1 MKQRSITLRWWLLVF
16 FVFLA
21 VTHRTQAQ
29 EAQDL
34 TLYDNHENNSTII
47 ANNNGQTRNVTFSG
61 RTIYSDGDWNT
72 LCLPFNMSAEQIAS
86 SPLDG
91 YTIKALDGSQSNLDS
106 DGKLTLRFNTAET
119 IEAGRPYIV
128 KWPLGFT
135 INNNGDWEKFVN
147 NVAMGTTYEGQIVK
161 LNADVSISAGGMVG
175 TDENP
180 FKGIFDGGG
189 HTITCNIDYTDH
201 VGAAPFHYIHDAT
214 IMNLSVAGSI
224 TGVNHC
230 AGLVGNASGTNTIRN
245 CKVAANVTCSGT
257 HCGGVL
263 GHGGTSTTSI
273 LNCVYSGTISIS
285 STTTTNVGI
294 IYGWS
299 DDGYTGNI
307 TNCLAAGTYSATGTI
322 DMLLGNGTVGVN
334 NCYKTTD
341 VGTQGTYTTKTGA
354 ALAEALGSDNW
365 TTDLDN
371 AIPKMNANNNLVNPK
386 FNGVTI
392 SNTTNDT
399 DFTGGTFKGNY
410 DQLVIN
416 GDNRNHILLFA
427 SQNKIGYANTNR
439 ILNAFRAYIYI
450 PESAAVRSFAMD
462 FGNEETTGIVNVEEN
477 SSLFTLNSSLTE
489 WYSLDGRQLQGK
501 PAQKGVYITKGRKIF
516 IK

>member
-1 MKQRSITLRWWLLVF
+1 MKQRSIILHWWLLVF
-16 FVFLA
+16 FVSLT

-29 EAQDL
+29 ELELLDE
-34 TLYDNHENNSTII
+34 YEYNSPRIKE
-47 ANNNGQTRNVTFSG
+47 ANGQTRNVTFSG

-72 LCLPFNMSAEQIAS
+72 LCLPFNMSKSQIAS

-91 YTIKALDGSQSNLDS
+91 YTIKALDGTLSNLDS
-106 DGKLTLRFNTAET
+106 NGKLTLRFNTAEA

-128 KWPLGFT
+128 KWPVGFT
-135 INNNGDWEKFVN
+135 INDNTDWGKFVD
-147 NVAMGTTYEGQIVK
+147 NVASGKTYEGQLVK
-161 LNADVSISAGGMVG
+161 LNADVSISATDLVG
-175 TDENP
+175 TKVYP
-180 FKGIFDGGG
+180 FKGIFDGGR
-189 HTITCNIDYTDH
+189 HTITCNINYTNDD
-201 VGAAPFHYIHDAT
+201 GAAPFHYIHDAT

-224 TGVNHC
+224 TGINHC

-257 HCGGVL
+257 HCGGLL
-263 GHGGTSTTSI
+263 GHSTTSTTSI
-273 LNCVYSGTISIS
+273 LNCVYSGTIS

-299 DDGYTGNI
+299 DYGYTGNI

-322 DMLLGNGTVGVN
+322 DMLQGNGTVGVN
-334 NCYKTTD
+334 NCYKTTE
-341 VGTQGTYTTKTGA
+341 VGEQGTYTTASA
-354 ALAEALGSDNW
+354 ADLANDLGSDNW
-365 TTDLDN
+365 TTELNN

-427 SQNKIGYANTNR
+427 SQNKIGYANTDR
-439 ILNAFRAYIYI
+439 LLNAFRAYIYI

-462 FGNEETTGIVNVEEN
+462 FGNDETTGIVNVEEN

>member
-1 MKQRSITLRWWLLVF
+1 MKQRSIILRCWLLVF

-34 TLYDNHENNSTII
+34 TLFDEYEYNSSII
-47 ANNNGQTRNVTFSG
+47 TNNNGKTWNVTLSG

-72 LCLPFNMSAEQIAS
+72 LCLPFNMSAEQIAT

-91 YTIKALDGSQSNLDS
+91 YTIKALDRDNSYLDS
-106 DGKLTLRFNTAET
+106 NGKLTLRFNTATT
-119 IEAGRPYIV
+119 IDAGRPYIV
-128 KWPLGFT
+128 KWPVGFT
-135 INNNGDWEKFVN
+135 INNNTDWKTFVD
-147 NVAMGTTYEGQIVK
+147 NVASGTTYEGQLVK
-161 LNADVSISAGGMVG
+161 LNADVSILATGMVG
-175 TDENP
+175 TAYYP

-189 HTITCNIDYTDH
+189 HTITCNIDYTSH
-201 VGAAPFHYIHDAT
+201 ESAAPFQNIFGAT

-245 CKVAANVTCSGT
+245 CKVTANVTCSGT

-263 GHGGTSTTSI
+263 GHGVMSTTSI
-273 LNCVYSGTISIS
+273 LNCVYSGTIS

-299 DDGYTGNI
+299 DEGDTGNI

-322 DMLLGNGTVGVN
+322 DMLPGNGTDVVT
-334 NCYKTTD
+334 NCYKTTN
-341 VGTQGTYTTKTGA
+341 VGEQGTYTTASA
-354 ALAEALGSDNW
+354 AEIANNLDSDNW
-365 TTDLDN
+365 TTESSN
-371 AIPKMNANNNLVNPK
+371 VIPKMNANTNLKNPK

-392 SNTTNDT
+392 SNATNDT
-399 DFTGGTFKGNY
+399 DFSGGTFKGNY
-410 DQLVIN
+410 DLLGIN
-416 GDNRNHILLFA
+416 ADNRDHILLFA

-439 ILNAFRAYIYI
+439 TLNAFRAYIYI

-462 FGNEETTGIVNVEEN
+462 FGDDGTLGIQQIVNSKSSN
-477 SSLFTLNSSLTE
+477 SKSE

-501 PAQKGVYITKGRKIF
+501 PAQMGVYITKGRKIF
-516 IK
+516 IR

>member
-29 EAQDL
+29 EL
-34 TLYDNHENNSTII
+34 ELYDATYNSSTII
-47 ANNNGQTRNVTFSG
+47 ANNGKEYDVTLKG

-72 LCLPFNMSAEQIAS
+72 LCLPFNMSESQIAS
-86 SPLDG
+86 SPLVG
-91 YTIKALDGSQSNLDS
+91 YTIKSLNGTLSNLDS
-106 DGKLTLRFNTAET
+106 DGKLTLRFNTAT
-119 IEAGRPYIV
+119 DIVAGRPYIV

-135 INNNGDWEKFVN
+135 INDEEDWDTFVD
-147 NVAMGTTYEGQIVK
+147 NVASGITYEGQLVK
-161 LNADVSISAGGMVG
+161 LNADISISAGGMVG
-175 TDENP
+175 RANP

-189 HTITCNIDYTDH
+189 HTITCNIDYTSH
-201 VGAAPFHYIHDAT
+201 ESAAPFQNIFGAT
-214 IMNLSVAGSI
+214 IMNLNVAGSI
-224 TGVNHC
+224 TGINHC

-245 CKVAANVTCSGT
+245 CKVAANVTCRGT

-263 GHGGTSTTSI
+263 GHSTTSTTSI
-273 LNCVYSGTISIS
+273 LNCVYSGTIS

-299 DDGYTGNI
+299 DYGYTGNI
-307 TNCLAAGTYSATGTI
+307 TNCLAAGTYNATGTI
-322 DMLLGNGTVGVN
+322 DMLAGNGTDVVT
-334 NCYKTTD
+334 NCYKTTE

-365 TTDLDN
+365 ITDLDN

>member
-1 MKQRSITLRWWLLVF
+1 MKQRSIILHWWLLVF
-16 FVFLA
+16 FVSLT

-29 EAQDL
+29 ELELLDE
-34 TLYDNHENNSTII
+34 YEYNSQRIKD
-47 ANNNGQTRNVTFSG
+47 ANGQTRNVTFSG

-72 LCLPFNMSAEQIAS
+72 LCLPFDMSESQIAS
-86 SPLDG
+86 SPLAG
-91 YTIKALDGSQSNLDS
+91 YTIKSLDGTLSNLD
-106 DGKLTLRFNTAET
+106 GNGTLTLRFNTATT

-128 KWPLGFT
+128 KWPVGIT
-135 INNNGDWEKFVN
+135 INDDQDWDTFVES
-147 NVAMGTTYEGQIVK
+147 VVMGTTYEGQLVK
-161 LNADVSISAGGMVG
+161 LNADVSILATGMVG
-175 TDENP
+175 TAENP

-189 HTITCNIDYTDH
+189 HTITCNIYYTDYE
-201 VGAAPFHYIHDAT
+201 GAAPFHNIYNAT
-214 IMNLSVAGSI
+214 IMNVKVEGSI

-263 GHGGTSTTSI
+263 GHSTTSTTSI
-273 LNCVYSGTISIS
+273 LNCVYSGTIS

-299 DDGYTGNI
+299 DYGYTGNI

-322 DMLLGNGTVGVN
+322 DMLQGNGTVGLN

-341 VGTQGTYTTKTGA
+341 VGEQGTYTTETGD
-354 ALAEALGSDNW
+354 ALAKLLDSDNW
-365 TTDLDN
+365 TTESSN
-371 AIPKMNANNNLVNPK
+371 VIPKMNANNNLVNPK

-399 DFTGGTFKGNY
+399 NFTGGTFKGNY

-427 SQNKIGYANTNR
+427 SQNKIGYANTYR

-450 PESAAVRSFAMD
+450 PESAAVRRFAMD
-462 FGNEETTGIVNVEEN
+462 FGDEETTGIVNVEEN
-477 SSLFTLNSSLTE
+477 SSLFTLNSSLSE

-501 PAQKGVYITKGRKIF
+501 PAQMGVYITKGRKIF

>member
-29 EAQDL
+29 EVQDL

-47 ANNNGQTRNVTFSG
+47 ENNNEKTWNVTFSG

-72 LCLPFNMSAEQIAS
+72 LCLPFNMSKSQIAS
-86 SPLDG
+86 SPLAG
-91 YTIKALDGSQSNLDS
+91 YTIKSLDGSQSNLDS

-128 KWPLGFT
+128 KWPVGFT
-135 INNNGDWEKFVN
+135 INNEEEWDKFVE
-147 NVAMGTTYEGQIVK
+147 NVNTGTTYEGQLVK
-161 LNADVSISAGGMVG
+161 LNADVSISATDLVG
-175 TDENP
+175 TKVYP

-189 HTITCNIDYTDH
+189 HTITCNIYYTDYE
-201 VGAAPFHYIHDAT
+201 GAAPFHNIYNAT
-214 IMNLSVAGSI
+214 IMNVKVEGSI

-263 GHGGTSTTSI
+263 GHSTTSTTSI
-273 LNCVYSGTISIS
+273 LNCVYSGTIS

-299 DDGYTGNI
+299 DYGYTGNI

-322 DMLLGNGTVGVN
+322 DMLQGNGTVGLN

-341 VGTQGTYTTKTGA
+341 VGEQGTYTTASA
-354 ALAEALGSDNW
+354 AEIANSLGSDNW
-365 TTDLDN
+365 TTESSN
-371 AIPKMNANNNLVNPK
+371 VIPKMNANNNLVNPK

-427 SQNKIGYANTNR
+427 SQNKIGYANTDR
-439 ILNAFRAYIYI
+439 TLNAFRAYIYI

-462 FGNEETTGIVNVEEN
+462 FGDDSTLGIQQIVNSKSSN
-477 SSLFTLNSSLTE
+477 SKSE

>member
-47 ANNNGQTRNVTFSG
+47 ENNDGNTWNVTFSG

-91 YTIKALDGSQSNLDS
+91 YTIKALDGTQSNLDS

-128 KWPLGFT
+128 KWPVGFT
-135 INNNGDWEKFVN
+135 INNEEEWDKFVE
-147 NVAMGTTYEGQIVK
+147 NVNTGTTYEGQLVK

-175 TDENP
+175 TEENP

-189 HTITCNIDYTDH
+189 HTITCNIDYTNNN
-201 VGAAPFHYIHDAT
+201 AAPFHNINNAT

-224 TGVNHC
+224 TGINHC

-245 CKVAANVTCSGT
+245 CKVAANVTCIGA

-263 GHGGTSTTSI
+263 GHSTTSTTSI
-273 LNCVYSGTISIS
+273 LNCVYSGTIS
-285 STTTTNVGI
+285 STTTDNVGI

-299 DDGYTGNI
+299 DYGYTGNI

-322 DMLLGNGTVGVN
+322 DMLQGNGTVGVN

-341 VGTQGTYTTKTGA
+341 VGKQGTYTTASA
-354 ALAEALGSDNW
+354 AEIANNLGSDNW
-365 TTDLDN
+365 TTELNN

-410 DQLVIN
+410 DLFAIN

>member
-29 EAQDL
+29 EVLDL
-34 TLYDNHENNSTII
+34 TLTDNSENNSTII
-47 ANNNGQTRNVTFSG
+47 KNNDGNMCNVTFSG

-72 LCLPFNMSAEQIAS
+72 LCLPFSMDDLQIAS
-86 SPLDG
+86 SPLAG
-91 YTIKALDGSQSNLDS
+91 YTIKSLDDTQSNLDS
-106 DGKLTLRFNTAET
+106 NGKLTLRFNTAEA

-128 KWPLGFT
+128 KWPVGFT
-135 INNNGDWEKFVN
+135 INDNTDWGKFVD
-147 NVAMGTTYEGQIVK
+147 NVASGKTYEGQLVK
-161 LNADVSISAGGMVG
+161 LNADVSISAEDLVG
-175 TDENP
+175 TAENP

-189 HTITCNIDYTDH
+189 HTITCNINYTNDD
-201 VGAAPFHYIHDAT
+201 GAAPFHYIHDAT

-224 TGVNHC
+224 TGINHC

-245 CKVAANVTCSGT
+245 CKVAANVTCSGA

-263 GHGGTSTTSI
+263 GHSTTSTTSI
-273 LNCVYSGTISIS
+273 LNCVYSGTIS

-299 DDGYTGNI
+299 DYGYTGNI

-322 DMLLGNGTVGVN
+322 DMLAGNGTVGVN
-334 NCYKTTD
+334 NCYKTTN

-354 ALAEALGSDNW
+354 SLAEALGSDNW
-365 TTDLDN
+365 TTELNN
-371 AIPKMNANNNLVNPK
+371 AIPNMNANNNLVNPK

-392 SNTTNDT
+392 RNVTNDT

>member
-16 FVFLA
+16 FVFLT

-29 EAQDL
+29 ELELLDE
-34 TLYDNHENNSTII
+34 YEYNSQRIKD
-47 ANNNGQTRNVTFSG
+47 ANGQTRNVTFSG

-72 LCLPFNMSAEQIAS
+72 LCLPFSMDASQIAT
-86 SPLDG
+86 SPLAG
-91 YTIKALDGSQSNLDS
+91 YTIKSLDGTQSNLDGN
-106 DGKLTLRFNTAET
+106 GKLTLRFNTATT
-119 IEAGRPYIV
+119 IEAGKPYIV
-128 KWPLGFT
+128 KWPVGFT
-135 INNNGDWEKFVN
+135 INDDQDWDTFVEK
-147 NVAMGTTYEGQIVK
+147 VATGTTYEGQLVK
-161 LNADVSISAGGMVG
+161 LNADVSILAAGMVG

-189 HTITCNIDYTDH
+189 HTITCDIDYTNEN
-201 VGAAPFHYIHDAT
+201 GAAPFHYIHDAT

-224 TGVNHC
+224 TGINYC

-263 GHGGTSTTSI
+263 GHGTTSTTSI
-273 LNCVYSGTISIS
+273 LNCVYSGTIS

-299 DDGYTGNI
+299 DDGDAGNI

-322 DMLLGNGTVGVN
+322 DMLPGNGTDVVT
-334 NCYKTTD
+334 NCYKTTEI
-341 VGTQGTYTTKTGA
+341 GTQGTYTTASA
-354 ALAEALGSDNW
+354 AEIANNLGSDNW
-365 TTDLDN
+365 TTESSN
-371 AIPKMNANNNLVNPK
+371 VIPKMNANNNLKNPT

-392 SNTTNDT
+392 SDATNDT
-399 DFTGGTFKGNY
+399 NFSGGTFKGNY
-410 DQLVIN
+410 DQLVISD
-416 GDNRNHILLFA
+416 DNRDHILLFA
-427 SQNKIGYANTNR
+427 SQNKIGYANT
-439 ILNAFRAYIYI
+439 YG
-450 PESAAVRSFAMD
+450 D
-462 FGNEETTGIVNVEEN
+462 EETTGIVNVEDN
-477 SSLFTLNSSLTE
+477 SSLLTLNSSLTE